1 MRKGELHFHC
11 CGTGSASARKV
22 ALERGRDP
30 PDSLGT
36 LGALSS
42 NIMNDFDDEDTQ
54 PFTRF
59 VAADDELGLEGA
71 DAWFWSDA
79 DAAEA
84 QMLDAMP

>member
-1 MRKGELHFHC
+1 
-11 CGTGSASARKV
+11 
-22 ALERGRDP
+22 
-30 PDSLGT
+30 
-36 LGALSS
+36 
-42 NIMNDFDDEDTQ
+42 MNDFDDEDTQ

-59 VAADDELGLEGA
+59 VAADDELGLEAA